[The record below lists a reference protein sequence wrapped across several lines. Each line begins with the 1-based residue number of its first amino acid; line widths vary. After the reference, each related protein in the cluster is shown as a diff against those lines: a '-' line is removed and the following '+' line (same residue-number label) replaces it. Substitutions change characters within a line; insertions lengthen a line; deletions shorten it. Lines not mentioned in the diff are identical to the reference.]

1 MGLLALT
8 MLAKK
13 STKEAS
19 TEQHLEMNSNLMDYV
34 FAVPQQVILFYAQY
48 YALIYQTQQRIV
60 YRALQVKYQVIF
72 SQEYY
77 EIHIIVYALV
87 STDRTL
93 ILD

>member
-34 FAVPQQVILFYAQY
+34 FAVP
-48 YALIYQTQQRIV
+48 
-60 YRALQVKYQVIF
+60 
-72 SQEYY
+72 
-77 EIHIIVYALV
+77 
-87 STDRTL
+87 
-93 ILD
+93 

>member
-34 FAVPQQVILFYAQY
+34 FAVPQQVILFYVQY
-48 YALIYQTQQRIV
+48 YELIYQTPLRTV
-60 YRALQVKYQVIF
+60 CHALLELFQVIF

-87 STDRTL
+87 STDRTP

>member
-1 MGLLALT
+1 MKVMVAD
-8 MLAKK
+8 K
-13 STKEAS
+13 
-19 TEQHLEMNSNLMDYV
+19 EQHLKTNSNQRDCA
-34 FAVPQQVILFYAQY
+34 FRVPQQVILFYAQY
-48 YALIYQTQQRIV
+48 YELIYQMPLRTV
-60 YRALQVKYQVIF
+60 CHALSELFQVIF